1 MFSIFENRKII
12 SYILEICEKE
22 LLYALEFRQKQ
33 FGNDQL
39 YIKVFSDEKIKFILE
54 DEHAIIITQDL
65 NQLFEDQQIKEQL
78 KKIPAFIL
86 NWIDLESLKGKVER
100 KLKEILKKDD
110 FLLLKKVDKDLEISL
125 FHRDEF
131 KRNTS
136 LKDIF

>member
-86 NWIDLESLKGKVER
+86 NWIDLESIKGKVER

-125 FHRDEF
+125 FHKNRKKF
-131 KRNTS
+131 AALFR
-136 LKDIF
+136 